1 MLAIKK
7 KYIINKSRKRV
18 AVQLPIKT
26 FEKIEQLL
34 EDYVLKKKIGENLP
48 QDRLEVEEAKTYY
61 SRLKKSSH

>member
-34 EDYVLKKKIGENLP
+34 EDYVLKKKITENLP

-61 SRLKKSSH
+61 LRLKKSSH